1 MYRLVSNAIVK
12 KTFKCSPLTNKNIS
26 VTHLN
31 KMMDTDCS
39 ILLLYPAKL
48 AYFIENI
55 MVFVIL
61 SVLVIYVAS
70 WPGVIAISLVA
81 ANLFFRFL
89 FKKSINDIDKD
100 LGVQTNRRVKTT
112 IEVFNIIKFIKANAL
127 ECCYFNKLRDLRLAE
142 VGVLKHKLYLE
153 MVQNVVVM
161 VSKPIIVTLV
171 AKLIISFNMTLN
183 LQILFTSNLSLIII
197 NMQAILNALAYIDL
211 IQVALG
217 NIEDFMQQ
225 E

>member
-1 MYRLVSNAIVK
+1 
-12 KTFKCSPLTNKNIS
+12 
-26 VTHLN
+26 
-31 KMMDTDCS
+31 MMDTDCS

-217 NIEDFMQQ
+217 NIENFMQQ

>member
-1 MYRLVSNAIVK
+1 
-12 KTFKCSPLTNKNIS
+12 
-26 VTHLN
+26 
-31 KMMDTDCS
+31 MMDTDCS

-89 FKKSINDIDKD
+89 FKKSINDIDKE

>member
-1 MYRLVSNAIVK
+1 
-12 KTFKCSPLTNKNIS
+12 
-26 VTHLN
+26 
-31 KMMDTDCS
+31 MMDTDCS

-197 NMQAILNALAYIDL
+197 NMQAILNALAYVDL